1 MPHLVRRRGW
11 LRRCGGYALFAIWL
25 LPLNAEDT
33 GRTKQT
39 IVVRVDR
46 SDRKVLPSEVE
57 LKTEGQRVHALS
69 VSDPSTIPVNV
80 AIVID
85 AGPNQAAV
93 LNREKNLAVSIL
105 NAISVPANKFLVV
118 RAGYQ
123 CTTYPATSDKSE
135 ATRLVEALT
144 TETGKKSE
152 IPIYEAMASAIGELS
167 KLPGIRVLI
176 VIAEGND
183 DGSTMG
189 FKALRALVEA
199 QYVTC
204 LVALVD
210 DHPTRGSKSILRYGW
225 SLQDLA
231 SDTAGAFVENSKKV
245 ERTAT
250 RFGGMVASLR
260 LITFEITGPLPG
272 RHRVSV
278 SSTSRLRLH
287 AQKAIFSET
296 VRPSRPSTPRTDK
309 EEALRRA
316 S

>member
-1 MPHLVRRRGW
+1 MPHLIRQRRW

-25 LPLNAEDT
+25 MPLNAVDA

-39 IVVRVDR
+39 IVVRVDP

-57 LKTEGQRVHALS
+57 IKTDGQHVRALT

-85 AGPNQAAV
+85 AGPNQAPV
-93 LNREKNLAVSIL
+93 LNREKSLAVSIL

-123 CTTYPATSDKSE
+123 HTTYPATSDKSK
-135 ATRLVEALT
+135 ATQLVEALT
-144 TETGKKSE
+144 TEAGKKSE

-167 KLPGIRVLI
+167 KLPGLRVLI

-183 DGSTMG
+183 YGSALG
-189 FKALRALVEA
+189 FKTLRDLVEA
-199 QYVTC
+199 RYVTC

-210 DHPTRGSKSILRYGW
+210 DHPTRGTKSILRFGW

-231 SDTAGAFVENSKKV
+231 NDTAGTFVENSKNIG
-245 ERTAT
+245 RTAT
-250 RFGGMVASLR
+250 RLGGMVESLR
-260 LITFEITGPLPG
+260 LITFEITSPLPG

-278 SSTSRLRLH
+278 SSTSGLRQH
-287 AQKAIFSET
+287 APKAIFVET
-296 VRPSRPSTPRTDK
+296 IKPSLHPSTLKTEGR
-309 EEALRRA
+309 LCF

>member
-1 MPHLVRRRGW
+1 MPHRIHERGW
-11 LRRCGGYALFAIWL
+11 LRRYGGYALFAIWL
-25 LPLNAEDT
+25 LPLNAVDT

-39 IVVRVDR
+39 IVVRVDP

-57 LKTEGQRVHALS
+57 LKTERQHVHPLT
-69 VSDPSTIPVNV
+69 VSDPSTIPVSV

-118 RAGYQ
+118 RAGSQY
-123 CTTYPATSDKSE
+123 TTYPATSDNSE

-183 DGSTMG
+183 YGSTLG
-189 FKALRALVEA
+189 FKELRELVEA
-199 QYVTC
+199 RYVTC

-210 DHPTRGSKSILRYGW
+210 DHPTRGTKSILRYGW

-231 SDTAGAFVENSKKV
+231 NDTAGTFVENSKNV
-245 ERTAT
+245 GRTAT
-250 RFGGMVASLR
+250 R
-260 LITFEITGPLPG
+260 
-272 RHRVSV
+272 
-278 SSTSRLRLH
+278 
-287 AQKAIFSET
+287 
-296 VRPSRPSTPRTDK
+296 
-309 EEALRRA
+309 
-316 S
+316 